1 MIYLKPGARA
11 PFVAIAAVAATALLV
26 ACKPATNAAVS
37 APGATPTG
45 GGLFGASA
53 PAAPAG
59 MTTFTD
65 PTENAFAVAVPQGWT
80 VKGGVQRASPVA
92 AKTWVQATSPDGS
105 SVISLGD
112 PRIPAFTLPSPQHAA
127 GSTVQNASGVQSPV
141 APYENGA
148 QFAADYAQRAFG
160 ASCVGLQQSGA
171 QPAADMAQKAQDDM
185 TKLATAVGAPTPQ
198 IQYDG
203 AAVTFSCQVSGAPY
217 AVGVIDV
224 TSLQQLN
231 FGLGGWGVPIILS
244 YRTPAA
250 NQAQTD
256 QLARQMQA
264 SLQLNAQWTAQ
275 MTAAEKQQLA
285 TMQQQGQQAQQQL
298 LAQQQRNNAMLN
310 ANEAQ
315 ANARLNAGHAAFMQ
329 QFNAQGAARNA
340 AFAQQQYN
348 KETGQQ
354 SEMRYI
360 NNQTCIAWYDAAH
373 TRCRAT
379 AQQ

>member
-1 MIYLKPGARA
+1 MA
-11 PFVAIAAVAATALLV
+11 VSAVALLA
-26 ACKPATNAAVS
+26 ACKPAASATAA
-37 APGATPTG
+37 APGAAPAG
-45 GGLFGASA
+45 GSLFGASVPAGPA
-53 PAAPAG
+53 PPSG

-65 PTENAFAVAVPQGWT
+65 PTENAFTVAVPQGWS

-92 AKTWVQATSPDGS
+92 AKTWIQATSPDGS
-105 SVISLGD
+105 TVISLGD
-112 PRIPAFTLPSPQHAA
+112 PQIPAFTLPSPQHAA

-160 ASCVGLQQSGA
+160 ASCAGLQQNGA
-171 QPAADMAQKAQDDM
+171 QPAADLAQKAQDQM
-185 TKLATAVGAPTPQ
+185 TKLAASVGAPTPQ

-203 AAVTFSCQVSGAPY
+203 AALTFSCQVGGAPY
-217 AVGVIDV
+217 VVGVIDV

-250 NQAQTD
+250 SQAQTD

-264 SLQLNAQWTAQ
+264 SLQPKAQWTAQ
-275 MTAAEKQQLA
+275 MAAAERQQLA
-285 TMQQQGQQAQQQL
+285 NLQQQGQQAQQQL
-298 LAQQQRNNAMLN
+298 AAMQQRDNAMLN
-310 ANEAQ
+310 ANEA
-315 ANARLNAGHAAFMQ
+315 ASNARLNAGHAAFMQ

>member
-1 MIYLKPGARA
+1 
-11 PFVAIAAVAATALLV
+11 
-26 ACKPATNAAVS
+26 
-37 APGATPTG
+37 
-45 GGLFGASA
+45 
-53 PAAPAG
+53 

-65 PTENAFAVAVPQGWT
+65 PTENAFTVAVPQGWA
-80 VKGGVQRASPVA
+80 VKGGVQRASPVNA
-92 AKTWVQATSPDGS
+92 RTWVQATSPDGAT
-105 SVISLGD
+105 VISLGD
-112 PRIPAFTLPSPQHAA
+112 PQIPAFTLPSPQHAA

-148 QFAADYAQRAFG
+148 QFAANYAQRAFG
-160 ASCVGLQQSGA
+160 AACPGLQQSGA

-185 TKLATAVGAPTPQ
+185 TKLAASVGAPTPQ

-203 AAVTFSCQVSGAPY
+203 AAVTFSCQVGGAPY

-250 NQAQTD
+250 SQAQTD
-256 QLARQMQA
+256 QVARQMQA
-264 SLQLNAQWTAQ
+264 SLQPNAQWTAQ
-275 MTAAEKQQLA
+275 MTAAERQQLA
-285 TMQQQGQQAQQQL
+285 AMQERGQQAQQQL
-298 LAQQQRNNAMLN
+298 AANERAESGMLN
-310 ANEAQ
+310 ANEAA